1 MTATT
6 ARTRIQ
12 TNINT
17 QAEISRGAAVSMAAA
32 GALVGTWAFAS
43 LAMAMVMT
51 GGPLSLARAWA
62 GAVMGI

>member
-6 ARTRIQ
+6 TKTRVQTRT
-12 TNINT
+12 NT
-17 QAEISRGAAVSMAAA
+17 QAEISRGAVVSLATA

-51 GGPLSLARAWA
+51 GGPISLVRAWA